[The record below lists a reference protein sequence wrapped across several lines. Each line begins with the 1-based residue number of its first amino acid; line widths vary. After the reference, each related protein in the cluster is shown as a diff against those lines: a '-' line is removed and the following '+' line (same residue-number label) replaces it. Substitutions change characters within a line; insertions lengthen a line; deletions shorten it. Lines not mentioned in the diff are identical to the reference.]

1 MPPIRRVKRHRFWR
15 RWSLLAAA
23 FASAVIAVAAD
34 PLPPKPAQF
43 VSDRA
48 GILSPQTIAALNS
61 RLEAFERDTSN
72 QVIVA
77 TFPNVPDGYVLEDFS
92 QRTAEAWGIGQ
103 EKDDNGVALFVFP
116 KDRKTRIEVGYGLEG
131 ALPDIVAKRI
141 IENEML
147 PAFRAGDFD
156 SGVSRGVN
164 AILQATRGEYTGTG
178 RTNADREEGDQGSWI
193 IFLFFLLII
202 MIIITANRNALRRG
216 TYYGPSGRRTVWSPP
231 IGGGVG
237 GGGFNRGSGGGGG
250 FSGGGGS
257 FGGGGAS
264 GSW

>member
-1 MPPIRRVKRHRFWR
+1 MPPIRRVKRHRFR
-15 RWSLLAAA
+15 RCLLLAVCLSQAVLAA
-23 FASAVIAVAAD
+23 AAD
-34 PLPPKPAQF
+34 PLPAKPSQF
-43 VSDRA
+43 VSDKA
-48 GILSPQTIAALNS
+48 GILSAQTIATLNS

-77 TFPNVPDGYVLEDFS
+77 TFPKVPDGFVLEDFS

-103 EKDDNGVALFVFP
+103 RKDDNGVALFVFP

-131 ALPDIVAKRI
+131 ALPDILAKRI

-147 PAFRAGDFD
+147 PAFRAGNFD

-164 AILQATRGEYTGTG
+164 AILQATRGEYQGTG
-178 RTNADREEGDQGSWI
+178 RTDADREGGEQGSWI
-193 IFLFFLLII
+193 FLLLFILII

-216 TYYGPSGRRTVWSPP
+216 TYYGPRGRRTVWTPP
-231 IGGGVG
+231 IGGGWG
-237 GGGFNRGSGGGGG
+237 GGGFGRGSGGGGG

>member
-15 RWSLLAAA
+15 CLVLAAVLSSA
-23 FASAVIAVAAD
+23 VLASAAD
-34 PLPPKPAQF
+34 RLPAKPSQF
-43 VSDRA
+43 VSDKA

-77 TFPNVPDGYVLEDFS
+77 TFPNVPDGFVLEDFS

-103 EKDDNGVALFVFP
+103 RKDDNGVALFVFP

-147 PAFRAGDFD
+147 PAFRTGNFD

-164 AILQATRGEYTGTG
+164 AILQATRGEYQGTG
-178 RTNADREEGDQGSWI
+178 RIDADREEGDQGSW
-193 IFLFFLLII
+193 LFFLLFILII

-216 TYYGPSGRRTVWSPP
+216 TYYGPRGRRTVWTPP
-231 IGGGVG
+231 IGGGWG
-237 GGGFNRGSGGGGG
+237 GGGFGRGSGGGGG

>member
-1 MPPIRRVKRHRFWR
+1 MPPIRRVKRHPFWR

-34 PLPPKPAQF
+34 PLPPKPTQF
-43 VSDRA
+43 VSDTA

-61 RLEAFERDTSN
+61 RLDAFERDTST

-103 EKDDNGVALFVFP
+103 RKDDNGVALFVFP

-141 IENEML
+141 IESEML

-156 SGVSRGVN
+156 SGISRGVN
-164 AILQATRGEYTGTG
+164 AILQATRGEYQGTS
-178 RTNADREEGDQGSWI
+178 RTNPDREEGDQGSWI
-193 IFLFFLLII
+193 FFLLFILII
-202 MIIITANRNALRRG
+202 MIIITANRNAIRRG
-216 TYYGPSGRRTVWSPP
+216 TYYGPRGRRTVWSPP
-231 IGGGVG
+231 IGGGWG
-237 GGGFNRGSGGGGG
+237 GGGFDRGSGGGGG

>member
-1 MPPIRRVKRHRFWR
+1 MPPIRRVKRHLFR
-15 RWSLLAAA
+15 RWLPPLAAA
-23 FASAVIAVAAD
+23 FISTVIAAATD
-34 PLPPKPAQF
+34 PPPPKPAQF

-61 RLEAFERDTSN
+61 RLETFERDTSN

-77 TFPNVPDGYVLEDFS
+77 TFPNVPDGYVLEDFT

-103 EKDDNGVALFVFP
+103 KKDDNGVALFVFP
-116 KDRKTRIEVGYGLEG
+116 NDRRTRIEIGYGLEG
-131 ALPDIVAKRI
+131 ALPDAIAKRI
-141 IENEML
+141 IESEMV

-164 AILQATRGEYTGTG
+164 AILQAIRGEYKGTG
-178 RTNADREEGDQGSWI
+178 RTRAEMEEGDQGSWI
-193 IFLFFLLII
+193 IFLLFILII
-202 MIIITANRNALRRG
+202 MITIAANRNALRRG
-216 TYYGPSGRRTVWSPP
+216 VYYGPRGRRTVWSPP
-231 IGGGVG
+231 IGGG
-237 GGGFNRGSGGGGG
+237 GGFSRGGGGG